1 MKKEKSDYLSL
12 AYKVCD
18 AFKIIPSIE
27 SIVLG
32 GSQTSSDIDKHSD
45 IDLYIYTTDRIPV
58 ELRSKIITKLGY
70 QTADIGLTY
79 WDDGDEW
86 FDKET
91 GIEVDLIYWH
101 TVWIKDEMEGLL
113 NSNYAK
119 TGYSTSFWHTILNS
133 KCLFDRS
140 GWFADFKSAVN
151 ISYPK
156 KLQKAVIAKNYP
168 VLKEIIPSYYNQIKK
183 AVERNDLVS
192 INHRTAEFL
201 ASYFDIIFAVNKLPN
216 PGEKKVMR
224 FIQENCKTLPADL
237 EIQIGRIL
245 TSASLG
251 GPAVIDDIDALLEN
265 LNDLLKQENLI

>member
-1 MKKEKSDYLSL
+1 MKIEKSDYLSL

-27 SIVLG
+27 AIALS
-32 GSQTSSDIDKHSD
+32 GSQTSSGIDEHSD

-58 ELRSKIITKLGY
+58 ELRSKVITKLGY

-86 FDKET
+86 FDKDT

-251 GPAVIDDIDALLEN
+251 GPALIDDIDALLEN